1 MSWLLT
7 FSRSTVGAKA
17 IMALTGAAMYGFLI
31 VHMAGNLLVF
41 SGTPEL
47 HNHHSVFLHSFPELI
62 WPARAGL
69 LLAIVAHIFSW
80 VNLRMRSSAARPV
93 AYKVKQSRASTLYS
107 RTMQLSGPVI
117 LVFVVVHLLNLTSGN
132 IHPGFRMQGAAGAAL
147 PVGVPGAAEAFGSPA
162 AYENTVALLSQPL
175 WGVFYIV
182 ANLLLGLHLFHGGYA
197 MCRTLGLSGERQQ
210 GLAKLLASGVTAL
223 IVGGNVAI
231 AAAILL
237 GLVK

>member
-7 FSRSTVGAKA
+7 FSRSTVGAKV
-17 IMALTGAAMYGFLI
+17 IMALTGAAMYGFL
-31 VHMAGNLLVF
+31 VTHVLGNLLVF
-41 SGTPEL
+41 WGPEF
-47 HNHHSVFLHSFPELI
+47 HNHHSVFLHTFPEVI
-62 WPARAGL
+62 WPARIGL

-80 VNLRMRSSAARPV
+80 VNLRARSSAARPV
-93 AYKVKQSRASTLYS
+93 AYKVKQTRASTIYA

-117 LVFVVVHLLNLTSGN
+117 LVFVVVHLLNLTFGT
-132 IHPGFRMQGAAGAAL
+132 IHPDFRMQEGAEGFGA
-147 PVGVPGAAEAFGSPA
+147 PEA
-162 AYENTVALLSQPL
+162 YHNTVELLSMPA

-182 ANLLLGLHLFHGGYA
+182 ANVLLGLHLFHGGYA
-197 MCRTLGLSGERQQ
+197 MFRTLGLSTERQQ
-210 GLAKLLASGVTAL
+210 NLAKLAASGVTTL

>member
-7 FSRSTVGAKA
+7 FSRSTVGAKV

-41 SGTPEL
+41 SGSPEL
-47 HNHHSVFLHSFPELI
+47 HNHHSVFLHSLPEVI
-62 WPARAGL
+62 WPARIGL

-80 VNLRMRSSAARPV
+80 VNLRQRSSAARPI

-107 RTMQLSGPVI
+107 RTMQFSGPVI

-132 IHPGFRMQGAAGAAL
+132 LHPDFLMQ
-147 PVGVPGAAEAFGSPA
+147 PGAESFGAPD
-162 AYENTVALLSQPL
+162 AYHNTVTLLSQPL
-175 WGVFYIV
+175 WGAFYIV

-197 MCRTLGLSGERQQ
+197 MCRTLGLSGDRQQ
-210 GLAKLLASGVTAL
+210 WIAKLLASGVTAL

-231 AAAILL
+231 VAVILARLVTLPPL
-237 GLVK
+237 GN

>member
-7 FSRSTVGAKA
+7 YARSTIGAKV

-41 SGTPEL
+41 AGPEY
-47 HNHHSVFLHSFPELI
+47 HNHHSLFLHQMPELI
-62 WPARAGL
+62 WPTRLGL
-69 LLAIVAHIFSW
+69 LGAIVAHIFSW
-80 VNLRMRSSAARPV
+80 INLRARSSAARPV

-107 RTMQLSGPVI
+107 RTMAVSGPIVLAFI
-117 LVFVVVHLLNLTSGN
+117 VVHLLNLTTGTV
-132 IHPGFRMQGAAGAAL
+132 HPDFQMQGSTPGTVEAATPL
-147 PVGVPGAAEAFGSPA
+147 

-182 ANLLLGLHLFHGGYA
+182 CNLLLGLHLFHGAFA
-197 MCRTLGLSGERQQ
+197 MCRTLGLAGERQQ
-210 GLAKLLASGVTAL
+210 GLARALASAVTAT

-231 AAAILL
+231 ASAILL

>member
-7 FSRSTVGAKA
+7 YARSSIGAKV

-41 SGTPEL
+41 AGPEY
-47 HNHHSVFLHSFPELI
+47 HNHHSLFLHTMPELI
-62 WPARAGL
+62 WPARLGL
-69 LLAIVAHIFSW
+69 LGAVLAHIFSW
-80 VNLRMRSSAARPV
+80 LNLRGRSAAARPV

-107 RTMQLSGPVI
+107 RTMAVSGPVVLAFI
-117 LVFVVVHLLNLTSGN
+117 VIHLLNLTTGTV
-132 IHPGFRMQGAAGAAL
+132 HPDFKMQGSVQGTIEAAT
-147 PVGVPGAAEAFGSPA
+147 PM

-175 WGVFYIV
+175 WGVLYV
-182 ANLLLGLHLFHGGYA
+182 VCNLLLGLHLFHGAFA
-197 MCRTLGLSGERQQ
+197 MCRTLGMSGERQQ
-210 GLAKLLASGVTAL
+210 GLARVLASAVTAT

-231 AAAILL
+231 ASAILL